1 MYLQCGN
8 IEIYKEEIKMSKTTS
23 MNIRIEPNLKKQVEE
38 ILTDLGMNISDAVT
52 IYFKQIVLTDSIP
65 LQIKRPKFNK
75 ETLEA
80 IKEADEIMKHPE
92 NYKSYNNVYEII
104 EEIDNEEQI

>member
-1 MYLQCGN
+1 
-8 IEIYKEEIKMSKTTS
+8 
-23 MNIRIEPNLKKQVEE
+23 
-38 ILTDLGMNISDAVT
+38 MNISDAVT

-75 ETLEA
+75 ETLKA

>member
-1 MYLQCGN
+1 MYILCDIINKKREVG
-8 IEIYKEEIKMSKTTS
+8 MMAKTTS
-23 MNIRIEPNLKKQVEE
+23 MNIRIEPKLKEEVEE
-38 ILTDLGMNISDAVT
+38 ILKDLGMNIADAVT

-65 LQIKRPKFNK
+65 LQIKRPRFNK

-92 NYKSYNNVYEII
+92 DYKSYNNVYEML
-104 EEIDNEEQI
+104 EEIDDEEE

>member
-1 MYLQCGN
+1 
-8 IEIYKEEIKMSKTTS
+8 
-23 MNIRIEPNLKKQVEE
+23 
-38 ILTDLGMNISDAVT
+38 MNISDAVT

-75 ETLEA
+75 ETLKA

-104 EEIDNEEQI
+104 EEIDNEEQIWN

>member
-1 MYLQCGN
+1 
-8 IEIYKEEIKMSKTTS
+8 MSKTTK
-23 MNIRIEPNLKKQVEE
+23 MNIRIEPSLKKEVEE
-38 ILTDLGMNISDAVT
+38 ILKDLGMNISDAIT

-80 IKEADEIMKHPE
+80 IKEADEIKKHPD
-92 NYKSYNNVYEII
+92 NYKSYNNIYEII
-104 EEIDNEEQI
+104 EEIDNEE

>member
-1 MYLQCGN
+1 
-8 IEIYKEEIKMSKTTS
+8 MSKTTS

-92 NYKSYNNVYEII
+92 NYKSYNNVYEMI
-104 EEIDNEEQI
+104 EEIDNEEQIWDQDD

>member
-1 MYLQCGN
+1 MA
-8 IEIYKEEIKMSKTTS
+8 KTSS

-38 ILTDLGMNISDAVT
+38 ILEDLGMNISDAVT

-80 IKEADEIMKHPE
+80 IDEADEIMKKPE
-92 NYKSYNNVYEII
+92 NFL
-104 EEIDNEEQI
+104 EQIKILLFL

>member
-1 MYLQCGN
+1 
-8 IEIYKEEIKMSKTTS
+8 MSKTTS

-38 ILTDLGMNISDAVT
+38 ILKDLGMNISDAVT

-92 NYKSYNNVYEII
+92 NYKSYNNVYEMI
-104 EEIDNEEQI
+104 EEIDNEQ

>member
-1 MYLQCGN
+1 
-8 IEIYKEEIKMSKTTS
+8 
-23 MNIRIEPNLKKQVEE
+23 
-38 ILTDLGMNISDAVT
+38 MNISDAVT

-92 NYKSYNNVYEII
+92 NYKSYNNVYEMI
-104 EEIDNEEQI
+104 EEIDNEEQIWDQDD

>member
-23 MNIRIEPNLKKQVEE
+23 MNIRSEPNLKKQVEE

-92 NYKSYNNVYEII
+92 NYKSYNNVYEMI

>member
-1 MYLQCGN
+1 
-8 IEIYKEEIKMSKTTS
+8 MSKTTT
-23 MNIRIEPNLKKQVEE
+23 MNIRIEPDLKKQVEE

-75 ETLEA
+75 ATLEA
-80 IKEADEIMKHPE
+80 IKEADEIMKHPD
-92 NYKSYNNVYEII
+92 NYKSYNNVYEMI
-104 EEIDNEEQI
+104 EEIDNEE

>member
-1 MYLQCGN
+1 
-8 IEIYKEEIKMSKTTS
+8 MSKTTS
-23 MNIRIEPNLKKQVEE
+23 MNIRIEPSLKKQVEE

-75 ETLEA
+75 ETLKA

-92 NYKSYNNVYEII
+92 NYKSYNNVYEMI
-104 EEIDNEEQI
+104 EEIDNEE

>member
-1 MYLQCGN
+1 
-8 IEIYKEEIKMSKTTS
+8 MSKTSS

-92 NYKSYNNVYEII
+92 NYKSYNNVYEMI
-104 EEIDNEEQI
+104 EEIDNEE